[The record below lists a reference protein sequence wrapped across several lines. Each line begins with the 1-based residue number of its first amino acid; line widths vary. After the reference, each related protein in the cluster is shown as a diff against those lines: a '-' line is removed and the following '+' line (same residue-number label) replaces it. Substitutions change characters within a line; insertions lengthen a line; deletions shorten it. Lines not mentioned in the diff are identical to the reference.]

1 MERQNNRQIIARMND
16 IVQTLDKMKGDTD
29 TLKRAMLEKEDQI
42 SGDMIMDETMALLD
56 EINASVLTLRKRAEH
71 VANSIEE
78 GANDMINVQRARS
91 SEISRIRR

>member
-42 SGDMIMDETMALLD
+42 SGDMIMDETMALLE

>member
-16 IVQTLDKMKGDTD
+16 IVETLDKMKGDTD

>member
-16 IVQTLDKMKGDTD
+16 IIETLDKMKGDTD